1 MFKVQG
7 VALRTSI
14 LACVLAFV
22 MVLSGCNA
30 AWVQTALNDLPV
42 LIQMA
47 TSIASLVAV
56 VKTAQPPS
64 QQELYAIQNI
74 GVQGTNGLKVIQAL
88 YNSYKSANSTTTLA
102 DIQAACTA
110 LNSNLAQLLTTAQIK
125 DQALL
130 ARVTAAVMLITST
143 VNTFA
148 SLIPATPTSLS
159 RGARRALK
167 VRAETVPSPAMLRQ
181 MWAQQVGFPLS
192 K

>member
-7 VALRTSI
+7 VKSSTSI
-14 LACVLAFV
+14 LAGVLILC
-22 MVLSGCNA
+22 MVLTGCSA

-74 GVQGTNGLKVIQAL
+74 GNVGTNGLKAILAL
-88 YNSYKSANSTTTLA
+88 YQSYKSANATTTIA
-102 DIQAACTA
+102 DIEAACTA
-110 LNSNLAQLLTTAQIK
+110 LNSNLQQLLAAAQIK
-125 DQALL
+125 DPALL
-130 ARVTAAVMLITST
+130 ARVTAAVTLITST
-143 VNTFA
+143 VNTFVALIPGTPVKMSRAAKA
-148 SLIPATPTSLS
+148 SLKARAAGVPTPD
-159 RGARRALK
+159 G
-167 VRAETVPSPAMLRQ
+167 LRQ
-181 MWAQQVGFPLS
+181 MWLQQVGFPLS